1 MRRPES
7 VSALSDWRDLE
18 IRRLKRQLAEAR
30 TRLEEKQRQQRRVDA
45 QYAVSRIL
53 EDSRDLAEAAPE
65 IFRVF
70 AERLGWVVGVLWTV
84 QGDALRCEGFW
95 SARSGVADGFEE
107 TTRGSRFPRGVGLPG
122 RVWER
127 EEPCWV
133 DDVLEDA
140 GFLRRK
146 VAAAEGLSCAL
157 AFPIQDGGSLV
168 GVFELFKGEPSSA
181 DDDLLRI
188 AHLIGNQMGQFVER
202 RRAEDERDLALERER
217 EARRQAGD
225 ILESINDAFVTV
237 DREWRFTYVN
247 RQAER
252 LWSRS
257 RRDLIGKDLREL
269 FPQVVGSDVQRE
281 LRRAMEEGETV
292 GFETSSPETG
302 DWILA
307 RAYPSADGISVYFQ
321 DITERKRVEEALT
334 KSEERYRALFE
345 TMDEGFCVVEVAF
358 DDVGKPRD
366 YRFLETNPAFERH
379 TGLRGATGRW
389 MRELAPDHEGHWFE
403 IYGKVAATGESVRFV
418 NEAKALDGRW
428 FDVYAFR
435 LDDPEDRRVAILFTD
450 ITERRHTEEA
460 LTKSEARY
468 RTLTANVPG
477 AVFRAVV
484 DGRGPTME
492 FVSGRIE
499 EITGYP
505 PQDFVTDRVRDYRE
519 VIHPEDIPKNER
531 AVKRALD
538 QGETYNI
545 EYRILHADGGT
556 RWVNERGAGIFSDGG
571 DVLWIDGAIFDVT
584 ERRMAEEAMLR
595 SAGRDAL
602 RVVLADALRPLS
614 DPVEIQAEATRVLG
628 EQLGANRSLYGEVSA
643 DGEHFV
649 IERDYAVG
657 TESFVGRHR
666 MKDFG
671 PTLVERIRAGTTLA
685 VDDLAKAGLTEAEQ
699 AAYAAMDARS
709 FLAVPLIKRGRW
721 ASVLAVYAA
730 DPRAWTAAEVA
741 LIEEVAER
749 TWAAVERARAEEALR
764 ESRARLQLALDAS
777 DMGTFLWHVEEDRGE
792 PDARM
797 LALFGLPADGT
808 LSLAEALATLIHP
821 DDRAGYAEAVARAT
835 DPDGDGLLRAD
846 FRVVRPDGSVR
857 WLAITAQTIFEGR
870 PQRAVRMPGVATD
883 VTERKRTEEALRE
896 NEEWL
901 GIAQRAASSGT
912 WEWDLTT
919 GEVRWSEEHRELF
932 GFDPETPITR
942 EGWWAAIQPED
953 LPRIEEA
960 GRRCFEEGEE
970 WPEIEHRILRAG
982 ETRWIYVRGRT
993 LRDEGGRPA
1002 RILGISVDVTE
1013 RKQAERERGRLLALE
1028 RAAIAEEAERERI
1041 SRELHD
1047 RVAHSMA
1054 VVHQSLQLHE
1064 VLADKSPARA
1074 AERLELAR
1082 EMAKTALESTRNL
1095 SAELRRSEAEEDLE
1109 SELRN
1114 LLEVGVPPGVQAGLS
1129 VEGDE
1134 SRVPGHVRGQ
1144 LFLMLREAVRNAVI
1158 HSGCSSISVGL
1169 EVAPEEIVGRVE
1181 DDGRGFEAGD
1191 AREGVGLKSM
1201 RERAALLDGN
1211 FDLTCEPGSG
1221 TQVRISVPLN
1231 GGW

>member
-1 MRRPES
+1 M
-7 VSALSDWRDLE
+7 
-18 IRRLKRQLAEAR
+18 
-30 TRLEEKQRQQRRVDA
+30 
-45 QYAVSRIL
+45 
-53 EDSRDLAEAAPE
+53 
-65 IFRVF
+65 
-70 AERLGWVVGVLWTV
+70 
-84 QGDALRCEGFW
+84 
-95 SARSGVADGFEE
+95 
-107 TTRGSRFPRGVGLPG
+107 
-122 RVWER
+122 
-127 EEPCWV
+127 
-133 DDVLEDA
+133 
-140 GFLRRK
+140 
-146 VAAAEGLSCAL
+146 
-157 AFPIQDGGSLV
+157 
-168 GVFELFKGEPSSA
+168 
-181 DDDLLRI
+181 
-188 AHLIGNQMGQFVER
+188 
-202 RRAEDERDLALERER
+202 
-217 EARRQAGD
+217 
-225 ILESINDAFVTV
+225 
-237 DREWRFTYVN
+237 
-247 RQAER
+247 
-252 LWSRS
+252 
-257 RRDLIGKDLREL
+257 
-269 FPQVVGSDVQRE
+269 
-281 LRRAMEEGETV
+281 
-292 GFETSSPETG
+292 
-302 DWILA
+302 
-307 RAYPSADGISVYFQ
+307 
-321 DITERKRVEEALT
+321 
-334 KSEERYRALFE
+334 
-345 TMDEGFCVVEVAF
+345 
-358 DDVGKPRD
+358 
-366 YRFLETNPAFERH
+366 
-379 TGLRGATGRW
+379 
-389 MRELAPDHEGHWFE
+389 
-403 IYGKVAATGESVRFV
+403 
-418 NEAKALDGRW
+418 
-428 FDVYAFR
+428 
-435 LDDPEDRRVAILFTD
+435 
-450 ITERRHTEEA
+450 
-460 LTKSEARY
+460 
-468 RTLTANVPG
+468 
-477 AVFRAVV
+477 
-484 DGRGPTME
+484 
-492 FVSGRIE
+492 
-499 EITGYP
+499 
-505 PQDFVTDRVRDYRE
+505 
-519 VIHPEDIPKNER
+519 
-531 AVKRALD
+531 
-538 QGETYNI
+538 
-545 EYRILHADGGT
+545 
-556 RWVNERGAGIFSDGG
+556 
-571 DVLWIDGAIFDVT
+571 
-584 ERRMAEEAMLR
+584 
-595 SAGRDAL
+595 
-602 RVVLADALRPLS
+602 VLADALRPLS
-614 DPVEIQAEATRVLG
+614 DPVEIKAEATRVLG

-666 MKDFG
+666 MKDFD
-671 PTLVERIRAGTTLA
+671 PTLVEHIRAGTTLA

-730 DPRAWTAAEVA
+730 DPRAWTADEVA

-1013 RKQAERERGRLLALE
+1013 RKQAERERDRLLARE
-1028 RAAIAEEAERERI
+1028 WVAIAEEAERERI

-1047 RVAHSMA
+1047 RVAHSIGRRPPEPA
-1054 VVHQSLQLHE
+1054 AARGPGGQGR
-1064 VLADKSPARA
+1064 PARA
-1074 AERLELAR
+1074 ASRLELAR
-1082 EMAKTALESTRNL
+1082 EMVEDRRWSRPGTSPPNSAARRPRKTWRSEL
-1095 SAELRRSEAEEDLE
+1095 SATSWRSACRPA
-1109 SELRN
+1109 SR
-1114 LLEVGVPPGVQAGLS
+1114 PGSPWRATR
-1129 VEGDE
+1129 

-1158 HSGCSSISVGL
+1158 HSGCGSISVGL
-1169 EVAPEEIVGRVE
+1169 EVAPEEDRRTRRGRRARLRGRRRPR
-1181 DDGRGFEAGD
+1181 GRGPEVHEG
-1191 AREGVGLKSM
+1191 AR
-1201 RERAALLDGN
+1201 RAA
-1211 FDLTCEPGSG
+1211 
-1221 TQVRISVPLN
+1221 RR
-1231 GGW
+1231 